1 MMIVPATA
9 RHHALCDTGS
19 RRGIVLFVVMVLVA
33 MVAFAGFGFVSMM
46 STEYQSTRRHG
57 DDLQAAQAIASAES
71 LVLNFVQWS
80 ETQRAQ
86 SGGHSHNP
94 GMFRGIPLQP
104 DQRSTLR
111 QDSQPDT
118 TSTGWHVSVIAP
130 PAASDTGE
138 RLRFGL
144 QNESA
149 RLHLATLLAWDR
161 LSPGSGRR
169 ALRQLPQM
177 TDVLADSILD
187 WIDADD
193 QPREFGAESDAYLAN
208 DRGYLPRQA
217 LPESL
222 DELLLVE
229 GVTRALL
236 WGRDRNRNF
245 EIDAAEASHGDT
257 VGHPRSSTRT
267 ADPTPGGWSDYL
279 TLHSSEW
286 NHDPLGNPR
295 VNLNQDDLQRLAAS
309 LSDRLPD
316 DLTRFIVAWRQHG
329 PLGTSGSTVQP
340 SSRRSEP
347 IPEIDPAR
355 PARYRLASLCDL
367 IDARVRLEPPT
378 DDQASPRLLISPL
391 SSSSAVRGQ
400 LLEALLTHT
409 TLSNQ
414 TVTTGRI
421 NINEAPAAVLN
432 CVPGLS
438 QDAVQQIVMR
448 RQRDGVNM
456 PRTTAWVWLE
466 GIVDLSEY
474 RRIQPWITCGGDAF
488 RGQLAVFQAGFGP
501 IHRSQIIVGPLRDG
515 VRRLHWSSLRSRG
528 SGFSAQQLLQ
538 PEFMD

>member
-1 MMIVPATA
+1 MILQATPEH
-9 RHHALCDTGS
+9 RKLCATDS

-71 LVLNFVQWS
+71 LVLNFAQWS
-80 ETQRAQ
+80 ETQRAE

-104 DQRSTLR
+104 DQPSTLR
-111 QDSQPDT
+111 QNSQPDAAPT
-118 TSTGWHVSVIAP
+118 RWHVSVISP
-130 PAASDTGE
+130 PAANATGE
-138 RLRFGL
+138 HLRFGL

-177 TDVLADSILD
+177 TDALADSILD

-193 QPREFGAESDAYLAN
+193 QPREFGAESDTYLASG
-208 DRGYLPRQA
+208 RGYLPRQA
-217 LPESL
+217 LPQSL

-229 GVTRALL
+229 GVTRELL
-236 WGRDRNRNF
+236 LGRDRNRNF
-245 EIDAAEASHGDT
+245 EVDASETSHADT
-257 VGHPRSSTRT
+257 VEQPRSSTGT
-267 ADPTPGGWSDYL
+267 AEPNLGGWSDYL
-279 TLHSSEW
+279 TLHSSER
-286 NHDPLGNPR
+286 NQDPLGNPR
-295 VNLNQDDLQRLAAS
+295 VNLNQDDLQRLATS

-316 DLTRFIVAWRQHG
+316 DLTRFIIAWRQYG
-329 PLGTSGSTVQP
+329 PLGTSGSTVP
-340 SSRRSEP
+340 ANSRHSEP
-347 IPEIDPAR
+347 IPEIDLAR
-355 PARYRLASLCDL
+355 PARFRLASLCDL
-367 IDARVRLEPPT
+367 IDARVRLEPAT
-378 DDQASPRLLISPL
+378 DDQDTRRLLNSPL
-391 SSSSAVRGQ
+391 SSSSAGRGR

-414 TVTTGRI
+414 AVMTGRI

-432 CVPGLS
+432 GIPGLS
-438 QDAVQQIVMR
+438 QDTVQQIVMR
-448 RQRDGVNM
+448 RQQDGVDIG
-456 PRTTAWVWLE
+456 RTTAWVWLE
-466 GIVDLSEY
+466 GIVDLAEY
-474 RRIQPWITCGGDAF
+474 RRMQPWTTCGGDAF

-515 VRRLHWSSLRSRG
+515 VHRLHWSSLRSRG
-528 SGFSAQQLLQ
+528 SGFSPQQLRQ
-538 PEFMD
+538 PDFMD